1 MRRLDGYLGR
11 GVPEDYTSMIK
22 PDMKNESERCSI
34 YFKVPGMLLTTAAT
48 TNSFPFSSH
57 IL

>member
-1 MRRLDGYLGR
+1 MRRLDDYLGR
-11 GVPEDYTSMIK
+11 GVPEDYASMAK

-34 YFKVPGMLLTTAAT
+34 YFKVPGILLTTAAT
-48 TNSFPFSSH
+48 ANSVPFSSH

>member
-11 GVPEDYTSMIK
+11 GVPEDYTKMIK
-22 PDMKNESERCSI
+22 LDIKNKSKRRSI
-34 YFKVPGMLLTTAAT
+34 YFKVPGVLLTTAAT
-48 TNSFPFSSH
+48 ANSVPFSSH